1 MRVYY
6 ENTHEHETAN
16 ANKSGMKSEG
26 NIVVNINRVGGGN
39 VSKSKRKREF
49 IDESDESEQN
59 NDLALNIKVN
69 EANVHILKKK
79 KLSLSEDLLTKI

>member
-39 VSKSKRKREF
+39 LSKSKRKREF
-49 IDESDESEQN
+49 IDESDESDGDVQ
-59 NDLALNIKVN
+59 
-69 EANVHILKKK
+69 
-79 KLSLSEDLLTKI
+79 